1 MEEQDDDYL
10 NDYTS
15 FDDAE
20 DWERNRN
27 DNQDFDSSHYDDMMY
42 WRS

>member
-1 MEEQDDDYL
+1 MEEQDTDYL
-10 NDYTS
+10 NDYVS

-27 DNQDFDSSHYDDMMY
+27 DNRDFDSSHYDDMMY